1 MCCHQ
6 ILVRVRRRRRKLESV
21 GKRRRRRRKREGGN
35 RTGGGKEEGIY
46 ILKVGVEFCGRGC
59 GKAHCPTWGHSCH
72 SENETDLPP
81 VNLLL
86 LPPFL
91 ITSGTVFL
99 CSFPSSPSS
108 FFYSAVCDPPPPS
121 LPFPLLKNIRYRP
134 SSSLSSSLSLSMFGS
149 AGQAGSPISD
159 LAFWYFCCP
168 SPRNSHLIFFIFRMK
183 RFLFQCQKST
193 SHKLNRKLVLR
204 LPKIPYSFVGSAEC
218 V

>member
-1 MCCHQ
+1 MA
-6 ILVRVRRRRRKLESV
+6 E
-21 GKRRRRRRKREGGN
+21 
-35 RTGGGKEEGIY
+35 
-46 ILKVGVEFCGRGC
+46 GVEKHTVRHGATVVTRKMKLTSLQLTSSFFLLFSS
-59 GKAHCPTWGHSCH
+59 PLEQS
-72 SENETDLPP
+72 SYVLF
-81 VNLLL
+81 LLL
-86 LPPFL
+86 LL
-91 ITSGTVFL
+91 L
-99 CSFPSSPSS
+99 